1 MNITLREIDES
12 NFVDA
17 IRLEVK
23 PEQSAYVATNA
34 ASIAQSKFHTFLECY
49 GIYDSDSMVG
59 FSAFGKHTQDGSA
72 WIVRHMIGAEF
83 QRRGYGRAGLSAL
96 IEHMREVYE
105 CSEILLD
112 VSPGNQA
119 ALELYKDAGFA
130 DTGKKQGESIV
141 LKLSL

>member
-1 MNITLREIDES
+1 MD
-12 NFVDA
+12 V
-17 IRLEVK
+17 
-23 PEQSAYVATNA
+23 P
-34 ASIAQSKFHTFLECY
+34 
-49 GIYDSDSMVG
+49 
-59 FSAFGKHTQDGSA
+59 
-72 WIVRHMIGAEF
+72 
-83 QRRGYGRAGLSAL
+83 GLSAL

-112 VSPGNQA
+112 VSPGNRA